1 MKAKRALITLA
12 AGVLAGALMIGGTMA
27 YLSDTETAT
36 NTFTVG
42 NVDVELKE
50 PDYPGNDDEKV
61 KNQVPNQETDKNP
74 QVTNTG
80 ANDAVV
86 FLTISVPVKTITP
99 VTDDGKKGTKGA
111 SELFTFKLKSDNAA
125 VHDNHFSG
133 KWVELPAKE
142 TGTDLKGTTRTYVFG
157 YKTAVAP
164 KATTEALFDK
174 IQLKNFLEAEIT
186 PGQPLDIDIKAY
198 AIQADNIVSGG
209 SALNT
214 DGDLSADTLGK
225 IYDAYVAQN
234 SSGN

>member
-1 MKAKRALITLA
+1 
-12 AGVLAGALMIGGTMA
+12 MIGGTMA

-50 PDYPGNDDEKV
+50 PDYPGNEDEKV

-80 ANDAVV
+80 ANEAVV
-86 FLTISVPVKTITP
+86 FLTVSVPVKTITP

-111 SELFTFKLKSDNAA
+111 SELFYLQAEVRWSR
-125 VHDNHFSG
+125 VHNNHFSS
-133 KWVELPAKE
+133 KWVELPARE

-157 YKTAVAP
+157 YKTAVAL

-174 IQLKNFLEAEIT
+174 IQYPEGNFLEAEIT

-209 SALNT
+209 TMVNT
-214 DGDLSADTLGK
+214 DGDLSAETLGK
-225 IYDAYVAQN
+225 IPDAYVAQN
-234 SSGN
+234 SSGK